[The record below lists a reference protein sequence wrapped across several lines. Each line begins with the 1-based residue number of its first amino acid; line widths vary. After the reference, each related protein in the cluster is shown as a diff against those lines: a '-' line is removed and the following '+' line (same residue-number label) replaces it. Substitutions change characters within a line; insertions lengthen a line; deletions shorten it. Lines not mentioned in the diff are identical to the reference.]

1 MAISFDF
8 DDLKLPDTPPE
19 SLPPSPPERLPPT
32 PLPMSR
38 IIGGLILVGSCLLVF
53 LFSVNLDN
61 TVFIPYNRNVQATQ
75 TAGATPKASTE
86 TPRLPRN
93 HPPINPTQSIS
104 PIRVPPKTVRTIP

>member
-1 MAISFDF
+1 MAVSFDF
-8 DDLKLPDTPPE
+8 NDLKLPDAPPPPE
-19 SLPPSPPERLPPT
+19 PPKR
-32 PLPMSR
+32 LPMSR

-61 TVFIPYNRNVQATQ
+61 TVFIPFNRDVQATQ

-93 HPPINPTQSIS
+93 HPPIDPTPPLS